1 MSGSKYDTKE
11 FKKLVGNPKIIFM
24 LGKLKHTKLQ
34 MANLSFYFILGGPG
48 VGKVT

>member
-24 LGKLKHTKLQ
+24 LG
-34 MANLSFYFILGGPG
+34 GPG